1 MILGNK
7 NDLEDERV
15 ISTEEGEN
23 FTRRQGDSVIFMET
37 SAKKNTNI
45 DKVRLRNGRRRLYR
59 QFCVDIWGHGPR
71 SQERQDQIKVSGETK
86 AEGLLLTDVEYQL
99 TDSSLYCVPSQYW
112 M

>member
-1 MILGNK
+1 MERCCRWLLLLSVQDPDNIGVLPPLMILGNK

-59 QFCVDIWGHGPR
+59 QFCVDI
-71 SQERQDQIKVSGETK
+71 
-86 AEGLLLTDVEYQL
+86 
-99 TDSSLYCVPSQYW
+99 
-112 M
+112 